1 MREIEEYPHIKL
13 VESTDTANS
22 AKEVSEGKFKNV
34 GAIAGEIAG
43 EIYKLTP
50 LATNIQTIKNNYT
63 RFFIIGRDQSECDS
77 NPEINK
83 ASLKMSVGHETGSLS
98 KVLSIFSIHG
108 LNLTKIQ
115 SVPIMDKPW
124 QYSFYV
130 DLVFPTYATFKSVLE
145 ILKHQTED
153 VEVLGVYKEWLMENI
168 IKQKVATNQK

>member
-1 MREIEEYPHIKL
+1 
-13 VESTDTANS
+13 
-22 AKEVSEGKFKNV
+22 
-34 GAIAGEIAG
+34 
-43 EIYKLTP
+43 
-50 LATNIQTIKNNYT
+50 
-63 RFFIIGRDQSECDS
+63 
-77 NPEINK
+77 
-83 ASLKMSVGHETGSLS
+83 MSVGHETGSLS